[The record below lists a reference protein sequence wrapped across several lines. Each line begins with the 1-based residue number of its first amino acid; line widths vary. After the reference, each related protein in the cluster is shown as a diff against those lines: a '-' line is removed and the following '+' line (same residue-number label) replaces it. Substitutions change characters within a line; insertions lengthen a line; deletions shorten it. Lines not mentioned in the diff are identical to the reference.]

1 MEPGR
6 NWRNGADDPGT
17 RGEGRHHQPDPR
29 HYDRVGLVV
38 PSRAGANGYRYY
50 NSTAVARLQRILLMR
65 RPGMGLP
72 TIAEVL
78 AEKRAGSQLSSVA

>member
-1 MEPGR
+1 M
-6 NWRNGADDPGT
+6 
-17 RGEGRHHQPDPR
+17 
-29 HYDRVGLVV
+29 V